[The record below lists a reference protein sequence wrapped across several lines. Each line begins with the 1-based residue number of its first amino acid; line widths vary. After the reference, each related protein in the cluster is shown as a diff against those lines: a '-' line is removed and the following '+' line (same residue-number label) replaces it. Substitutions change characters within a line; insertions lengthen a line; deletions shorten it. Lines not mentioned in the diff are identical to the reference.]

1 MSFTSPATRKSLQ
14 VMAVEN
20 DAKMKGQPLTTA
32 SVMKAQPSNFLT
44 VKALL
49 LLSALILPSIASA
62 TSLNEATDTLCRKIK
77 SCASA
82 QLEQQDLPPAM
93 LQMMKAMFD
102 ETCASMISPYAD
114 KATNAGLEKKAIACI
129 ASINTLSCTNLMQ
142 NSGGETAECK
152 TLEAAA
158 NEAGINS
165 RVDLSDLKPTP

>member
-1 MSFTSPATRKSLQ
+1 MKTRP
-14 VMAVEN
+14 V
-20 DAKMKGQPLTTA
+20 TTH
-32 SVMKAQPSNFLT
+32 T
-44 VKALL
+44 IKALL
-49 LLSALILPSIASA
+49 LLSTLTLPGIAFA

-82 QLEQQDLPPAM
+82 QLEQQNLPPTM

-129 ASINTLSCTNLMQ
+129 ESVNTLSCSTLMQ
-142 NSGGETAECK
+142 DSGGETAECK

-158 NEAGINS
+158 NEAGIDTS
-165 RVDLSDLKPTP
+165 IDLNDIKTTP

>member
-32 SVMKAQPSNFLT
+32 SVMKAQSSNFLT

-77 SCASA
+77 SCATA

-129 ASINTLSCTNLMQ
+129 ESVNTLSCSTLMQ
-142 NSGGETAECK
+142 DSGGKTAECK
-152 TLEAAA
+152 TLEKAA
-158 NEAGINS
+158 NQAGIDTNID
-165 RVDLSDLKPTP
+165 VSDIKATP